1 MRNSQHSRSNTG
13 DPLRALILGLI
24 AFLGFALVSLPGCSK
39 SDGVT
44 VSGTVTFDG
53 RPVEEGYI
61 TLSPADGKG
70 PSAGGP
76 IKQGKFSISGVL
88 PGEKIVSVTG
98 GGKIEFPKSSE
109 EMAQMAAQGQ
119 QIQAAP
125 QIPPNAKGNNQ
136 NVTITNQGQQTLEIS
151 LSSPGT

>member
-1 MRNSQHSRSNTG
+1 MISH
-13 DPLRALILGLI
+13 DLRAITRPSLFRLAQGLV
-24 AFLGFALVSLPGCSK
+24 LLTGFVLVAVPGCGK
-39 SDGVT
+39 SSGVT

-53 RPVEEGYI
+53 RPVEEGYL

-76 IKQGKFSISGVL
+76 IKEGKFSISGVL

-98 GGKIEFPKSSE
+98 GGKMQFPKSSE
-109 EMAQMAAQGQ
+109 EMAQMAARGQ

-125 QIPPNAKGNNQ
+125 QIPPNARGNNQ
-136 NVTITNQGQQTLEIS
+136 KVTITGQAQQTLEIS
-151 LSSPGT
+151 LSSPGS